1 VYNWSTEQISASI
14 NMNDNPRFFFVYLFN
29 NIPVISSY
37 FYYKFCF
44 VYTGKIIKIDIIL
57 SKQILKKNNER
68 LLNIKQTNKQKKRSK
83 TKTVCVRERENYN
96 IKDRLY
102 IFK

>member
-1 VYNWSTEQISASI
+1 
-14 NMNDNPRFFFVYLFN
+14 MNDNPRYLFN

-68 LLNIKQTNKQKKRSK
+68 LLNIKQTNRKREEKQKRC
-83 TKTVCVRERENYN
+83 VCEREENYN

-102 IFK
+102 IYI